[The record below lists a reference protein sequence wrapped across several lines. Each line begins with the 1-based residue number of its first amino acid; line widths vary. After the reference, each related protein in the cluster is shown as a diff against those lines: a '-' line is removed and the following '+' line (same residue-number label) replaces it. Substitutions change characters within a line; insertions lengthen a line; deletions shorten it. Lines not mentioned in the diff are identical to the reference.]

1 MVNTLTAGST
11 ATSRASESAAAGR
24 KRLTAAERRAQ
35 LIEVAISV
43 FGQRGFR
50 GATTKAIADAA
61 GISEATI
68 FRHFPSKDDLYV
80 AAFRQRT
87 GVGTAQFVA
96 LLEGLADRHEDEELL
111 RALGRAMLSGYERD
125 RDLHRMLM
133 YAWLDQ
139 DEAAN
144 RRMSEQIRESPL
156 FAFLERYIA
165 RRQAE
170 GTFRAGDPALLSRAL
185 LALPVHYAV
194 QTKLYGIG
202 SDAPDEEVVAL
213 HARFLLGGLRG
224 AGSDASSGP
233 NQPSEPGVCGAET
246 DAGDAG

>member
-1 MVNTLTAGST
+1 MVDTLTPDAE
-11 ATSRASESAAAGR
+11 ATPGTDEPATRR
-24 KRLTAAERRAQ
+24 KRLPGTERRAQ
-35 LIEVAISV
+35 LLEVAISI

-50 GATTKAIADAA
+50 GATTKAIAEAA
-61 GISEATI
+61 GVSEATI
-68 FRHFPSKDDLYV
+68 FRHFPSKEDLYI

-87 GVGTAQFVA
+87 GVGTEQFVTV
-96 LLEGLADRHEDEELL
+96 LEDLAERREDEELL
-111 RALGRAMLSGYERD
+111 RSLGRAMLTAYEQD

-156 FAFLERYIA
+156 FAFLERYVA

-170 GTFRAGDPALLSRAL
+170 GSFRAGDAALLSRAL

-194 QTKLYGIG
+194 HTKLYGIG

-213 HARFLLGGLRG
+213 YARFLLAGLRG
-224 AGSDASSGP
+224 TDSDPPA
-233 NQPSEPGVCGAET
+233 EPGAAT
-246 DAGDAG
+246 